1 VVTASI
7 LRLVGVTRLSSSIEL
22 NVPRAPAAV
31 PSVDLLRPSEYTA
44 ALIQT
49 LRSQPERM
57 RGARVLEMGCGSGV
71 VLAAL
76 GALGASGLCGVDVEH
91 SAIEQ
96 ASNLLDVL
104 GYGHIAELYRGDM
117 WRPVK
122 GRSFDLVVANLPHF
136 PTDSKSFPGRFPS
149 WSWGGTDGRDMLDR
163 FLGGLAEHLV
173 PGGRAVITHNAFVGL
188 ERSRD
193 IVHRR
198 DLVLRVVKTTMV
210 HISGEK
216 LDCMTSSVL
225 HDEKDRSIHRY
236 GPYAFGEMHIVEIG
250 APRTIG

>member
-1 VVTASI
+1 MTVPN
-7 LRLVGVTRLSSSIEL
+7 LWLVGVTRLSSSTEL
-22 NVPRAPAAV
+22 NVPRPPAAV

-44 ALIQT
+44 VLIQT
-49 LRSQPERM
+49 LRSQPERV
-57 RGARVLEMGCGSGV
+57 RGVRALEMGCGSGV

-76 GALGASGLCGVDVEH
+76 GVLGASGLCGVDVEH
-91 SAIEQ
+91 EAIEQ

-104 GYGHIAELYRGDM
+104 GYGHIAEFYRGDM
-117 WRPVK
+117 WRPVT

-136 PTDSKSFPGRFPS
+136 PTDFKSFPGRFPS
-149 WSWGGTDGRDMLDR
+149 WSWGGADGRDMLDR
-163 FLGGLAEHLV
+163 FLGGLAEHLA

-193 IVHRR
+193 IVHDR
-198 DLVLRVVKTTMV
+198 DLALRVVKTTMV

-216 LDCMTSSVL
+216 LDRMTMSVL
-225 HDEKDRSIHRY
+225 RDEKDRSIHRY

-250 APRTIG
+250 APETID